1 MYTIKVQTWPFKKSF
16 LEARLPS
23 TYVSSTQVKYSLTV
37 MDSHSDK
44 ETIHAEFDL
53 SGSDLT
59 YISGDAL
66 GIYPLNNPP
75 EVEDVISALHCTGDE
90 VVPIPLF
97 CYSPKPEGEGMS
109 LREALSRYYD
119 LKTVKLDLV
128 KVLVEGVEGDGEE
141 RRRGER
147 LLQDGVS

>member
-1 MYTIKVQTWPFKKSF
+1 M
-16 LEARLPS
+16 
-23 TYVSSTQVKYSLTV
+23 LTV
-37 MDSHSDK
+37 MDSYSDK

-128 KVLVEGVEGDGEE
+128 KVLVEGVEGGGEE

>member
-1 MYTIKVQTWPFKKSF
+1 
-16 LEARLPS
+16 
-23 TYVSSTQVKYSLTV
+23 

-53 SGSDLT
+53 TGSDLT
-59 YISGDAL
+59 YTSGDAL

-90 VVPIPLF
+90 VVSIPLF
-97 CYSPKPEGEGMS
+97 CYSPKPEGEEMS
-109 LREALSRYYD
+109 LRKALTKYYD
-119 LKTVKLDLV
+119 LKNVKPDLV

-147 LLQDGVS
+147 LLQDGVSSQ